1 MRKKYTPPQ
10 SQTIP
15 LDVSGNMMDVISFSK
30 PDGKGNPGTIRIP
43 KRPDT
48 ILPFTQEEEEEEN
61 EDRNDATL
69 WEL

>member
-15 LDVSGNMMDVISFSK
+15 LDVSGNMMDIIAFSK
-30 PDGKGNPGTIRIP
+30 PGSKGNPGTIRIQ

-48 ILPFTQEEEEEEN
+48 ILPFTQEEEEDD
-61 EDRNDATL
+61 DRNDATL

>member
-15 LDVSGNMMDVISFSK
+15 LDVSGNMMDVITVSK
-30 PDGKGNPGTIRIP
+30 PGGKGNPTTIRIG

-48 ILPFTQEEEEEEN
+48 FSPFTQEEEEDD
-61 EDRNDATL
+61 DRTDATL
-69 WEL
+69 WEF

>member
-1 MRKKYTPPQ
+1 
-10 SQTIP
+10 
-15 LDVSGNMMDVISFSK
+15 MMDVIGFNKASG
-30 PDGKGNPGTIRIP
+30 PGNPGTIRIQ

-48 ILPFTQEEEEEEN
+48 FSPFTQEEEEEN

>member
-15 LDVSGNMMDVISFSK
+15 LEVSGKMMYGIAFSK
-30 PDGKGNPGTIRIP
+30 PGGKCNPGTIRIQ

-48 ILPFTQEEEEEEN
+48 FSPFTQEEEEEY
-61 EDRNDATL
+61 EDRTDATL
-69 WEL
+69 WEF

>member
-15 LDVSGNMMDVISFSK
+15 LDVSGNMMDVFTVSK
-30 PDGKGNPGTIRIP
+30 PSGKGNPTTIRIR

-48 ILPFTQEEEEEEN
+48 FSPFTQEEEEEN

-69 WEL
+69 WEF

>member
-15 LDVSGNMMDVISFSK
+15 LDVSGNMMDVITVSK
-30 PDGKGNPGTIRIP
+30 PGGKGYPGTIRIQ

-48 ILPFTQEEEEEEN
+48 ILPFTQEEEEEED
-61 EDRNDATL
+61 DRNDATL

>member
-15 LDVSGNMMDVISFSK
+15 LDVSGNMMYGIAFSK
-30 PDGKGNPGTIRIP
+30 PGSTGNPGTIRIP

-48 ILPFTQEEEEEEN
+48 FSPFTQEEEEDD
-61 EDRNDATL
+61 DRNDATL

>member
-15 LDVSGNMMDVISFSK
+15 LDVSGNMMDFIAFSK
-30 PDGKGNPGTIRIP
+30 PGGPGKPGTIRIQ

-48 ILPFTQEEEEEEN
+48 FSPFTQEEEEEN
-61 EDRNDATL
+61 EDRTDATL
-69 WEL
+69 WEF

>member
-15 LDVSGNMMDVISFSK
+15 LDVSGNMMDVIVISK
-30 PDGKGNPGTIRIP
+30 PGSKGNPGTIRIQ

-48 ILPFTQEEEEEEN
+48 FSPFAQEEEED
-61 EDRNDATL
+61 EDRTDATL

>member
-15 LDVSGNMMDVISFSK
+15 LDVSGRMLDTFSIQK
-30 PDGKGNPGTIRIP
+30 LGGTGNPNTIRIR

-48 ILPFTQEEEEEEN
+48 FSPFTQEEEEEED
-61 EDRNDATL
+61 DRKDATL
-69 WEL
+69 WES

>member
-15 LDVSGNMMDVISFSK
+15 LDVSGNMMVVFSVSK
-30 PDGKGNPGTIRIP
+30 PSGKCNPTIIRIQ

-48 ILPFTQEEEEEEN
+48 ILPFTQEEEEEED
-61 EDRNDATL
+61 DRKDATL
-69 WEL
+69 WEF

>member
-15 LDVSGNMMDVISFSK
+15 LDVSGNMMDIDFNKASG
-30 PDGKGNPGTIRIP
+30 PGNPGTIRIQ

-48 ILPFTQEEEEEEN
+48 FSPFTQEEEEEN
-61 EDRNDATL
+61 EDRTDATL
-69 WEL
+69 WEF

>member
-15 LDVSGNMMDVISFSK
+15 LDVSGNMMYGIAFSK
-30 PDGKGNPGTIRIP
+30 PGGTGNPSTIRIQ
-43 KRPDT
+43 KRPNT
-48 ILPFTQEEEEEEN
+48 FSPFAQEEEEDEE
-61 EDRNDATL
+61 RTDATI

>member
-15 LDVSGNMMDVISFSK
+15 LDVSGRMLDTFSIQK
-30 PDGKGNPGTIRIP
+30 PGGKGNPHAIRIP
-43 KRPDT
+43 KRPST
-48 ILPFTQEEEEEEN
+48 FSPFTQEEEEDD
-61 EDRNDATL
+61 DRNDATL

>member
-15 LDVSGNMMDVISFSK
+15 LDVSGNMMDVITVSK
-30 PDGKGNPGTIRIP
+30 PGGKGNPTTIRIG

-48 ILPFTQEEEEEEN
+48 FSSFTQEEEEDD
-61 EDRNDATL
+61 DRKDATL
-69 WEL
+69 WEF

>member
-15 LDVSGNMMDVISFSK
+15 LDVSGNMMDFIAFSK
-30 PDGKGNPGTIRIP
+30 PGGKGNPGTIHIQ

-48 ILPFTQEEEEEEN
+48 ILPFTQEEEEEED
-61 EDRNDATL
+61 DRNDATL

>member
-15 LDVSGNMMDVISFSK
+15 LDVSENMMDVFTVSK
-30 PDGKGNPGTIRIP
+30 PSGKGNPTTIRIG

-48 ILPFTQEEEEEEN
+48 ILPFTQEEEEEED
-61 EDRNDATL
+61 DRKDATL
-69 WEL
+69 WEF

>member
-15 LDVSGNMMDVISFSK
+15 LDVSGNMMDVFTVSK
-30 PDGKGNPGTIRIP
+30 PSGKGNPNTIRIQ

-48 ILPFTQEEEEEEN
+48 FSPFTQKEEEEN

>member
-15 LDVSGNMMDVISFSK
+15 LDVSGNMMDVIGFNKASG
-30 PDGKGNPGTIRIP
+30 PGNPTIIRT
-43 KRPDT
+43 RRRLDT
-48 ILPFTQEEEEEEN
+48 FSPFTQEEEEEED
-61 EDRNDATL
+61 DRNDATL

>member
-15 LDVSGNMMDVISFSK
+15 LDVSGNMMDIIPFSK
-30 PDGKGNPGTIRIP
+30 PGGKGNPTIIRT
-43 KRPDT
+43 RRRLDT
-48 ILPFTQEEEEEEN
+48 FSPFTQEEEEEED
-61 EDRNDATL
+61 DRNDATL

>member
-15 LDVSGNMMDVISFSK
+15 LDVSGNMMDVIVISK
-30 PDGKGNPGTIRIP
+30 PGGKGNPGTIRIQ

-48 ILPFTQEEEEEEN
+48 FSSFEQEEEED
-61 EDRNDATL
+61 EDRTDATL

>member
-1 MRKKYTPPQ
+1 MRKKYTPPH

-15 LDVSGNMMDVISFSK
+15 LDASGYMTDLTAPSK
-30 PDGKGNPGTIRIP
+30 PGGKGNPGTIRIQ

-48 ILPFTQEEEEEEN
+48 FSPFTQEEEEEN
-61 EDRNDATL
+61 EDRTDATL

>member
-1 MRKKYTPPQ
+1 MRQKYTPPQ

-15 LDVSGNMMDVISFSK
+15 LDVSGNMMDVIHISK
-30 PDGKGNPGTIRIP
+30 PGGKGNPTTIRIG

-48 ILPFTQEEEEEEN
+48 FSPFTQEEEEEED
-61 EDRNDATL
+61 DRKDATL

>member
-15 LDVSGNMMDVISFSK
+15 LDVSENMMDVIVISK
-30 PDGKGNPGTIRIP
+30 PGGKGNPGTIRIQ

-48 ILPFTQEEEEEEN
+48 FSPFAQEEEEDEE
-61 EDRNDATL
+61 RTDATL